1 MNYKA
6 LALDEARFTL
16 FAFKRC
22 LRDKNGLT
30 PTMIQFYERSVEVLS
45 KKISTLIEDEQD
57 PRPYGDR
64 ARDRVS
70 EIPTTWPNN

>member
-22 LRDKNGLT
+22 LRDKSGLT
-30 PTMIQFYERSVEVLS
+30 PTMIQFYERSLEILS
-45 KKISTLIEDEQD
+45 KKVSTLIEDEKD
-57 PRPYGDR
+57 TRPYGDR
-64 ARDRVS
+64 ARDRLS
-70 EIPTTWPNN
+70 EVPTTWPDN